1 MHVAFNVL
9 NDSANEIA
17 IKTNKAVLFQ
27 SYILTVLPQNLNKVF
42 VLRFSMSNIMF
53 STQLFNV

>member
-1 MHVAFNVL
+1 MHLAFNVL

-17 IKTNKAVLFQ
+17 IKTNKVVLFQ